1 MPNTDLV
8 LAAHLMRR
16 AGFGATRSTLEE
28 LTSRNYA
35 DIVDELLHPEAMP
48 RDDEDLIERYYGWDA
63 TTGMASF
70 WIYRMTS
77 SPHPLEE
84 KIALFW
90 HHVFATA
97 FFKSEHIPTLNR
109 QLEMFRRVGLGDLRT
124 ILVELSKDPAMIF
137 WLDNNENFNGEPN
150 ENYGRELLELFSMG
164 VGNYSEDDI
173 KMAARAFTGWTF
185 EQPIPLYPHGHYD
198 ATFLFNPDQH
208 DDSVK
213 TFLGQTGP
221 WNGQDIVDIVVKQ
234 PATAN
239 FICRHLYNFFVA
251 DEPQVP
257 AWQIEPPGDP
267 AAIQELTKAYF
278 ESDGD
283 IRSVLHVLF
292 NSDFFQDAKFKH
304 VKSPA
309 ELVTGIL
316 KLVDAYQSPAP
327 GIGAYSAATGLM
339 GQQLMNPPTVEGWHT
354 GKEWIDGGTL
364 NERVNFAVNQVGDP
378 SKPGIAKIINRMK
391 NGGAPL
397 QPKDFVDR
405 TLDLVGPLAVGEET
419 RAALMVH
426 AQSDGDLQFGT
437 PQQTQ
442 KSADRT
448 VRMLQLIVSSLEY
461 QFG

>member
-1 MPNTDLV
+1 MSKTDLA

-16 AGFGATRSTLEE
+16 AGFSATRSTLED
-28 LTSRNYA
+28 LSDRDYA
-35 DIVDELLHPEAMP
+35 DIVDELLHPEATP

-63 TTGMASF
+63 TTGLASF

-77 SPHPLEE
+77 SPQPLVE
-84 KIALFW
+84 KITLFW

-198 ATFLFNPDQH
+198 ATFQFRPEQH

-213 TFLGQTGP
+213 TFLGETGA
-221 WNGQDIVDIVVKQ
+221 WDGQDIIDIIVKQ
-234 PATAN
+234 PASAK

-267 AAIQELTKAYF
+267 AAIDELTAAYF

-283 IRSVLHVLF
+283 VRSVLRVLF
-292 NSDFFQDAKFKH
+292 NSRFFQEARFKH

-316 KLVDAYQSPAP
+316 KLVGTYETPAP

-339 GQQLMNPPTVEGWHT
+339 GQQLLNPPTVEGWHT

-364 NERVNFAVNQVGDP
+364 NERVNFAVNEVGDA
-378 SKPGIAKIINRMK
+378 SKPGIAGIIKRME

-397 QPKDFVDR
+397 QPTDFVER
-405 TLDLVGPLAVGEET
+405 TLDLVGPLAIGAET
-419 RAALMVH
+419 RAALMAH
-426 AQSDGDLQFGT
+426 AESEGDLQFGS
-437 PQQTQ
+437 PEQKQQ
-442 KSADRT
+442 SADRT
-448 VRMLQLIVSSLEY
+448 VRMVQLIVSSLEY